1 MSKHLSLIWPVR
13 VISLHADRVIHKVT
27 LCLTLYPLFQW
38 SLQSK
43 EILLNLG
50 MKCWNSAFNAQGS
63 RVSIVAVHVGA
74 VKIYVVAVQA
84 LRKKET
90 QDEIQF
96 AIKSVEKLVWVPV
109 ICKIFIASF
118 AFDAL

>member
-1 MSKHLSLIWPVR
+1 
-13 VISLHADRVIHKVT
+13 
-27 LCLTLYPLFQW
+27 
-38 SLQSK
+38 
-43 EILLNLG
+43 
-50 MKCWNSAFNAQGS
+50 
-63 RVSIVAVHVGA
+63 

-96 AIKSVEKLVWVPV
+96 TIKSVEKLVWVPV
-109 ICKIFIASF
+109 ICKTFIASF